1 MKNLRHSISAK
12 PDDLYPI
19 CYSILKCI
27 LVLRFLFCSHCLKII
42 EKKRAAMKNQSCCI
56 PSNSDPCT
64 AVVYMVDAKLPINA
78 HANFSNAWVR
88 GISNLSN
95 IALQGTI
102 QSYYDCFLSTKFK
115 IYSLLG
121 SFHSQAS
128 HCCWISAILRPCFT
142 STYIAQW
149 VGHSDRG
156 PNSYFGIRK
165 RRNFKI
171 WEKLFPNY
179 KKQHNIMWSRF
190 VC

>member
-1 MKNLRHSISAK
+1 MPNYPTTPTQISPLRGYVA
-12 PDDLYPI
+12 
-19 CYSILKCI
+19 
-27 LVLRFLFCSHCLKII
+27 LVTCPTL
-42 EKKRAAMKNQSCCI
+42 
-56 PSNSDPCT
+56 
-64 AVVYMVDAKLPINA
+64 
-78 HANFSNAWVR
+78 
-88 GISNLSN
+88 
-95 IALQGTI
+95 LQGTI

-179 KKQHNIMWSRF
+179 KKQHNIMVEQICLLNHCIIDIVNPVQPKQTSERCCQLSRLPK
-190 VC
+190 

>member
-1 MKNLRHSISAK
+1 MPNYPTTPTQISPLRGYVA
-12 PDDLYPI
+12 
-19 CYSILKCI
+19 
-27 LVLRFLFCSHCLKII
+27 LVTCPTL
-42 EKKRAAMKNQSCCI
+42 
-56 PSNSDPCT
+56 
-64 AVVYMVDAKLPINA
+64 
-78 HANFSNAWVR
+78 
-88 GISNLSN
+88 
-95 IALQGTI
+95 LQGTI

-190 VC
+190 VCLIIVTRYCKPCPAQADKRALLSVEQAAQVASLPTDCSHLVQLEPSRHLHLPSSILVL